1 MKSWMLPLR
10 IVDGRQ
16 LIEFAWEE
24 QLLESVGTPIKQE
37 DFEWL
42 LLLAIVVFL

>member
-1 MKSWMLPLR
+1 MKLWMLLLR

-24 QLLESVGTPIKQE
+24 QLFESVGTTYKAGG
-37 DFEWL
+37 F
-42 LLLAIVVFL
+42 